1 MVTITGFE
9 TRRNSDGEP
18 FQVLKLQGEVEMV
31 RSKESGKLYATARET
46 TVTSTFDEQTCEQ
59 LIGTELPGRIEK
71 KECEPYEYIIPE
83 TGEEVILR
91 HTYVYNP
98 DANSLEG
105 HVFENGQSGDK
116 QDV

>member
-1 MVTITGFE
+1 MVTITDFE
-9 TRRNSDGEP
+9 TRQNAEGDE
-18 FQVLKLQGEVEMV
+18 FNVLVLQGDVEMV
-31 RSKESGKLYATARET
+31 RSKETGRLYATARKT
-46 TVTSTFDEQTCEQ
+46 TVNSTFDKKACEQ
-59 LIGTELPGRIEK
+59 LIGNELPGRIEK
-71 KECEPYEYIIPE
+71 EECEPYEYTIPE

-116 QDV
+116 QDA